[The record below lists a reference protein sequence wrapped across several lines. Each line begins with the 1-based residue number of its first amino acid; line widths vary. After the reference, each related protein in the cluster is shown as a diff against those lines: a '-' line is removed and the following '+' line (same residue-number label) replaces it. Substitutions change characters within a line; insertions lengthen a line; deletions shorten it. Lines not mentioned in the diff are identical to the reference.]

1 MKNAILT
8 ELASI
13 WKIEA
18 RTPDKQDG
26 SPEAERFND
35 VERGRR
41 EAKRECADLI
51 MTLVDIFGDTP
62 DQNSPK
68 TCQQK

>member
-8 ELASI
+8 ELAGI

-18 RTPDKQDG
+18 KTPNCQDG
-26 SPEAERFND
+26 APEAERHNAI
-35 VERGRR
+35 RQGRR

-51 MTLVDIFGDTP
+51 LTLVDIFGDAP